1 MYPPPHIIS
10 HALAS
15 LPRTHAHSQAHKQ
28 AHTHTL
34 THAQQNE
41 HTHTH
46 AHTHTHTGD
55 TTYRADT
62 VYTKCQS
69 VKHLSAKVTSPG
81 GTAKVTSPG
90 GTDLDRIAD
99 ARSGNKIG
107 SKVQIRA
114 NSSSNKTAETPGN
127 PISVTSS
134 THSVTSSSKVAGTS
148 SGKTEDGGDG
158 NSNSPTVA
166 ASSQTVTTRISSWL
180 SPASWQVV
188 RAK

>member
-1 MYPPPHIIS
+1 MLLHLS
-10 HALAS
+10 H
-15 LPRTHAHSQAHKQ
+15 
-28 AHTHTL
+28 AHTHTRKHTNKH
-34 THAQQNE
+34 THTHSHTHNKTN
-41 HTHTH
+41 THTH

>member
-1 MYPPPHIIS
+1 MLLHLS
-10 HALAS
+10 H
-15 LPRTHAHSQAHKQ
+15 
-28 AHTHTL
+28 AHTHTRKHTNKH
-34 THAQQNE
+34 THTHSHTHNKTN
-41 HTHTH
+41 THTH

-55 TTYRADT
+55 TTYRAYT

>member
-1 MYPPPHIIS
+1 
-10 HALAS
+10 
-15 LPRTHAHSQAHKQ
+15 
-28 AHTHTL
+28 
-34 THAQQNE
+34 
-41 HTHTH
+41 
-46 AHTHTHTGD
+46 
-55 TTYRADT
+55 